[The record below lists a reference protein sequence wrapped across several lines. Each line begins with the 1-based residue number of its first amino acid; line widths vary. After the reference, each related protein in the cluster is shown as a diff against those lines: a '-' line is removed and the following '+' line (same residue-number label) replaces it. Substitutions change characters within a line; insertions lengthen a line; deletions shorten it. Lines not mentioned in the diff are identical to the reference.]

1 MSKTVKSVIK
11 AIPFASITRKLT
23 LKRNKGFKSTADY
36 WEKRYRAKGN
46 SGAGSYGRL
55 AEFKAKII
63 NDFVAENNIQ
73 SVVEYGCGDGNQL
86 TLASYPKYIGLDI
99 SNAAIKLCRKKFKN
113 DSTKSFYVLGTADNT
128 DAELALSLDV
138 IYHLVEDELFAS
150 YMSDL
155 FGSATKF
162 VCIYSL
168 NAPEDSVSLAKH
180 ICVREFTKWVDE
192 HAPDFELSLTIPNLY
207 PFDEN
212 DPDNTSISDFF
223 FFKRKNV

>member
-1 MSKTVKSVIK
+1 MS
-11 AIPFASITRKLT
+11 FASIARKLT
-23 LKRNKGFKSTADY
+23 FKRSKGFKSTADY

-46 SGAGSYGRL
+46 SGEGSYGRL

-138 IYHLVEDELFAS
+138 IYHLVEDDVFAS

-168 NAPEDSVSLAKH
+168 NTPEDSVSFAKH
-180 ICVREFTKWVDE
+180 IRVREFTKWVDE